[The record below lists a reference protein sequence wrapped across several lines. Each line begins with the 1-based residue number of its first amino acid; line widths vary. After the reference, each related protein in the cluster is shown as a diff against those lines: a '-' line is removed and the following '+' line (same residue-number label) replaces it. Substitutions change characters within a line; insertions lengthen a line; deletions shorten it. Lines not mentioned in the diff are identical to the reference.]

1 MCRGCFFYTSAVY
14 NIKAKEKIME
24 TANRKTDI
32 RIIKTKKAIAE
43 ATLRLLAEKKIE
55 EISITE
61 LAEEA
66 QINRKTFYNYY
77 QSIYQVVEEIENNAV
92 EKFVSAIKA
101 SDWYNGDTLDFNKLF
116 LCVTESVRDNMDF
129 FKHLLNVS
137 KTSRLIVKVET
148 RLKEKGKV
156 YFSQYLDVDEYLIA
170 LALDYVISG
179 MFSVYRR
186 WLQNGRKISADEVA
200 KNIGIMSLGAVNAML
215 GEYCLETKKITLS

>member
-1 MCRGCFFYTSAVY
+1 MVDLRAKPFYLSDKDVEWVEQTLAGMTLE
-14 NIKAKEKIME
+14 EKIGQLFIMLD
-24 TANRKTDI
+24 RKK
-32 RIIKTKKAIAE
+32 IKSETKKNFDQYHIGGCRYE
-43 ATLRLLAEKKIE
+43 NEPG
-55 EISITE
+55 EIIYE
-61 LAEEA
+61 
-66 QINRKTFYNYY
+66 QNKFY
-77 QSIYQVVEEIENNAV
+77 Q
-92 EKFVSAIKA
+92 
-101 SDWYNGDTLDFNKLF
+101 
-116 LCVTESVRDNMDF
+116 ESSNTI
-129 FKHLLNVS
+129 LNVS

-215 GEYCLETKKITLS
+215 GEYCLETKKNNALVIGWLHKKGGIQ